1 MLTAPSLINGDEM
14 KYYKQTDADENII
27 ALCSCDD
34 DSIPVGTT
42 ELTEEEYSTAL
53 AALAKAD
60 ADAKAEREAKEQAE
74 LEAREKESAE
84 RQAKIDDY
92 VTKVKAGTIK
102 IEEVPEE
109 YKTVVD
115 NVINPP
121 KSESEKKIEEL
132 QEQINATTEML
143 NTVLM
148 SVSQ

>member
-1 MLTAPSLINGDEM
+1 M
-14 KYYKQTDADENII
+14 KYYVQKNGDVIVAYG
-27 ALCSCDD
+27 CS
-34 DSIPVGTT
+34 SLLPGGVT
-42 ELTEEEYSTAL
+42 EITEEEYNAGIAEL
-53 AALAKAD
+53 AE
-60 ADAKAEREAKEQAE
+60 ADAKAQAEREAKEKAE
-74 LEAREKESAE
+74 LEAREKESVE

-102 IEEVPEE
+102 LEDVPEE
-109 YKTVVD
+109 YRTVVD
-115 NVINPP
+115 NIVNPP

>member
-74 LEAREKESAE
+74 RLAREKEAAE

-102 IEEVPEE
+102 LEEVPEE

>member
-1 MLTAPSLINGDEM
+1 M
-14 KYYKQTDADENII
+14 KYYVQKNGDVIVAYG
-27 ALCSCDD
+27 CS
-34 DSIPVGTT
+34 SLLPGGVT
-42 ELTEEEYSTAL
+42 EITEEEYNAGL
-53 AALAKAD
+53 AALAE
-60 ADAKAEREAKEQAE
+60 ADAKAQKEREAKEQAE
-74 LEAREKESAE
+74 RLAREKEAAE

-92 VTKVKAGTIK
+92 ITKVKAGTIK
-102 IEEVPEE
+102 LEEVPEE

-121 KSESEKKIEEL
+121 KSEAEKKIEEL

>member
-1 MLTAPSLINGDEM
+1 M
-14 KYYKQTDADENII
+14 KFYVQKKDDIVI
-27 ALCSCDD
+27 AYGCSSELSDD
-34 DSIPVGTT
+34 VT
-42 ELTEEEYSTAL
+42 EITEEEYNAGL
-53 AALAKAD
+53 AALAE
-60 ADAKAEREAKEQAE
+60 ADAKAQKEREAKEQAE
-74 LEAREKESAE
+74 RLAREKEAAE

-102 IEEVPEE
+102 LEEVPEE

>member
-1 MLTAPSLINGDEM
+1 M
-14 KYYKQTDADENII
+14 KYYVQKNGDVIVAYG
-27 ALCSCDD
+27 CS
-34 DSIPVGTT
+34 SILPDGVT
-42 ELTEEEYSTAL
+42 EITEEEYNAGL
-53 AALAKAD
+53 AALAE
-60 ADAKAEREAKEQAE
+60 ADAKAQAEREAKEQAE
-74 LEAREKESAE
+74 RLARENEAAE

-102 IEEVPEE
+102 LEDVSEE
-109 YKTVVD
+109 YRTVVD
-115 NVINPP
+115 NIVNPP

>member
-1 MLTAPSLINGDEM
+1 M
-14 KYYKQTDADENII
+14 KYYVQKNGDVIVAYG
-27 ALCSCDD
+27 CS
-34 DSIPVGTT
+34 SLLPGGVT
-42 ELTEEEYSTAL
+42 ELTEEEYNAGL
-53 AALAKAD
+53 AALAEAD
-60 ADAKAEREAKEQAE
+60 AKAKAEREAKEQAE
-74 LEAREKESAE
+74 RLAKEKEAAE

-102 IEEVPEE
+102 FEEVPEE
-109 YKTVVD
+109 YRAVVD
-115 NVINPP
+115 NIINPP